1 MPGKLWI
8 DQIIKEQTAVLQRA
22 EAQSRLRPRH
32 GVVSRT
38 VAASRIPGWR
48 QMVAVMTVRQLIG
61 ACVLLVM
68 ISAPALPQTPTVS
81 FEQLIAEGAIQ
92 PHQTVYVTDAWGER
106 VKGRLAELR
115 PGSLVLIQGSQKIQI
130 TEADVDRIQRG
141 DSIQNGLWL
150 GLGAGIAAASIAPHL
165 ACDLPDDECANI
177 VFAAI
182 GLPSI
187 AAGMVAGALVDA
199 AIKKTVFQFAR
210 PRGSARMQ
218 VSPVLG
224 GRRVGALATIRF

>member
-1 MPGKLWI
+1 
-8 DQIIKEQTAVLQRA
+8 
-22 EAQSRLRPRH
+22 
-32 GVVSRT
+32 
-38 VAASRIPGWR
+38 
-48 QMVAVMTVRQLIG
+48 
-61 ACVLLVM
+61 
-68 ISAPALPQTPTVS
+68 
-81 FEQLIAEGAIQ
+81 
-92 PHQTVYVTDAWGER
+92 
-106 VKGRLAELR
+106 
-115 PGSLVLIQGSQKIQI
+115 
-130 TEADVDRIQRG
+130 
-141 DSIQNGLWL
+141 
-150 GLGAGIAAASIAPHL
+150 LGAGIAAASIAPHL